1 MNYPCLRDYIKDD
14 NVLIDCVGAIFST
27 IGTLSTNIFTNYD
40 TELISEMAYTYYY
53 ERAERPLKVLYW
65 KYCENAVDWEDDTS
79 VSAFFAHIAKVAY
92 SRYGSNWEKIYSAY
106 FLTEYKPLNNYDMTQ
121 VRTPNLTTDTDLDRK
136 QDTNVTT
143 GSTQSTVPFNETT
156 PTQTGA
162 TTGSSETTEE
172 SAKNHID
179 TTTTETGTDTLTREG
194 NIGITSSQMLL
205 TSELELRKYDF
216 WARVFKDIDSVI
228 LRSYWG

>member
-14 NVLIDCVGAIFST
+14 DTLIACVGSIFST
-27 IGTLSTNIFTNYD
+27 IGTLSSDIFADYD
-40 TELISEMAYTYYY
+40 ADLISEMAYTYYY

-65 KYCENAVDWEDDTS
+65 KYCEGVDWTNDTS
-79 VSAFFAHIAKVAY
+79 VKAFFARIAKVAY
-92 SRYGSNWEKIYSAY
+92 SRYGSNWEKIYKAY
-106 FLTEYKPLNNYDMTQ
+106 FLTDYKPLNNYDMTQ

-143 GSTQSTVPFNETT
+143 GSTQSAVPFNETE

-179 TTTTETGTDTLTREG
+179 TKTTETGTDTLTREG
-194 NIGITSSQMLL
+194 NIGVTTSQQMLQA
-205 TSELELRKYDF
+205 ELDLRKYDF
-216 WARVFKDIDSVI
+216 WGRVFKDIDSVI

>member
-14 NVLIDCVGAIFST
+14 DTLIACVGSIFST
-27 IGTLSTNIFTNYD
+27 IATLSTDIFADYD
-40 TELISEMAYTYYY
+40 ADLISEMAYTYYY

-65 KYCENAVDWEDDTS
+65 KYCEGVDWTNDTS
-79 VSAFFAHIAKVAY
+79 VKAFFARIAKVAY
-92 SRYGSNWEKIYSAY
+92 SRYGLNWEKIYKAY
-106 FLTEYKPLNNYDMTQ
+106 FLTDYKPLNNYDMTQ

-143 GSTQSTVPFNETT
+143 GSTQSAVPFNETE

-179 TTTTETGTDTLTREG
+179 TKTTETGTDTLTREG
-194 NIGITSSQMLL
+194 NIGVTTSQQMLQA
-205 TSELELRKYDF
+205 ELDLRKYDF
-216 WARVFKDIDSVI
+216 WGRVFKDIDSVI